1 MSTVF
6 TFPGKMGDALHQ
18 WPIAH
23 HWHKQT
29 GKPFQVWLD
38 EKTCKPLVNL
48 FSMQPGVE
56 LVKLVEGVESYNC
69 GGQPFHLNLPTS
81 AFDEHTIYHLGLR
94 GFPVRQLTLECL
106 QTSRVPVTLSAETLA
121 TERSLV
127 TASDD
132 APKPGVRMLVLHGQP
147 AYAHTG
153 TTPTFWKFLA
163 GIRREID
170 DLFDGVIFV
179 GAPRDLEV
187 AERTYPDWRRFDDE
201 GDLLRTANIVAH
213 ADCMMGCG
221 SAPIVLAGLLRVPAI
236 RVHDPI
242 GKDAPKVIW
251 SNLGED
257 QLNATEIELRKE
269 WPLFRERW
277 LSFPERGQK
286 MPLAEDV
293 AGA

>member
-18 WPIAH
+18 WPVAH

-29 GKPFQVWLD
+29 GKPFQVWMD
-38 EKTCKPLVNL
+38 EKTCKPLVKL
-48 FSMQPGVE
+48 FEAQPGVE
-56 LVKLVEGVESYNC
+56 LVKLVEGVENYNC

-106 QTSRVPVTLSAETLA
+106 QTSRVPVTLTAETLA

-127 TASDD
+127 VGDPTA
-132 APKPGVRMLVLHGQP
+132 PTKNRLILHGQP

-153 TTPTFWKFLA
+153 STPTFWKFIA
-163 GIRREID
+163 GIRGELE
-170 DLFDGVIFV
+170 DLFDNITFV
-179 GAPRDLEV
+179 GSPRDIEV
-187 AERTYPDWRRFDDE
+187 AQRSYEGWMVYNDG
-201 GDLLRTANIVAH
+201 GDLHKTAELVAESR
-213 ADCMMGCG
+213 CMMGCG

-242 GKDAPKVIW
+242 GNDAPKVIW
-251 SNLGED
+251 SNLGDD
-257 QLNATEIELRKE
+257 QVNATEIELRRD
-269 WPLFRERW
+269 WPTFRDRY
-277 LSFPERGQK
+277 LK
-286 MPLAEDV
+286 KPLAEEV
-293 AGA
+293 QGA